1 LEETHVSHIGSTGE
15 HMHILKCAGN
25 FMLARV
31 DNNPYLCVNDTCNSS
46 PNRKKAKLALGLG
59 LGLGL
64 GVPVVTLVA
73 AVAVWFLIK
82 RIYSKGNEICWL
94 KFLSIC
100 FIKSNNSLTVRLQ
113 RGR

>member
-1 LEETHVSHIGSTGE
+1 MEERHVSHFGSAGE

-46 PNRKKAKLALGLG
+46 PSKNKLAQGLG

-64 GVPVVTLVA
+64 GVPVVILVA
-73 AVAVWFLIK
+73 AVAV
-82 RIYSKGNEICWL
+82 
-94 KFLSIC
+94 
-100 FIKSNNSLTVRLQ
+100 FIR
-113 RGR
+113 